1 MRICMITRMQLNDND
16 NRFMLRAIEL
26 GKSARGK
33 TGDNPYVG
41 CVIVK
46 NGILIGEGKTQP
58 PGNPHAE
65 VMAIKNAERGG
76 YAVAGGTLYTTV
88 EPCSFYGRTPPCA
101 STIIEKKITRVV
113 IGIRDPH
120 PNVNGKGVLLLQ
132 QTGIQVTEGVC
143 KSEIRAYL
151 KQWLKQYKLTRSS
164 H

>member
-1 MRICMITRMQLNDND
+1 MITHMQLNDDD

-58 PGNPHAE
+58 PGKSHAE
-65 VMAIKNAERGG
+65 IVAIQNVGQNG
-76 YAVAGGTLYTTV
+76 YDTAGATLYSTV

-101 STIIEKKITRVV
+101 TAIIEKKIARVV

-132 QTGIQVTEGVC
+132 QACVKITEGVC
-143 KSEIRAYL
+143 ENEVRAYL
-151 KQWLKQYKLTRSS
+151 KQWLKRYELMSS
-164 H
+164 SY